1 MRDSQVPDPDPDGPR
16 SWASSRVP
24 SRSAAA
30 LFVGLA
36 VLAIAALAAPAAA
49 QSVNRSAID
58 ELNTQLLYVA
68 LPLTLFVEVTLVYA
82 IYRFRG
88 NDDPSPTT
96 DDPALEVTWTAVTAI
111 ILVFV
116 GVTGYFVM
124 INPYI
129 TPAVAESDAAPEGAA
144 AGEELVVEV
153 VAYQWGW
160 EFTYPDGVTT
170 TNRLAIPVDR
180 DVRFELETRDV
191 IHSLYVPGLGLK
203 QDIIPGQEGVARTH
217 ATETGSYRLYC
228 AELCG
233 SGHARMHGTVLVM
246 NESAYEGWLATR
258 SADTDTDASVGAS
271 ASTGAGTGA
280 STGDRPEIAAAAG

>member
-1 MRDSQVPDPDPDGPR
+1 MSD
-16 SWASSRVP
+16 SRVP
-24 SRSAAA
+24 ARDSDPTADGSRPRVSSRLPVSGRSAV
-30 LFVGLA
+30 LVLVGFA
-36 VLAIAALAAPAAA
+36 VLSALATPAAA

-82 IYRFRG
+82 IYRFRD

-129 TPAVAESDAAPEGAA
+129 TPAVAESDAGPEGAA

-191 IHSLYVPGLGLK
+191 IHSLYVPGLGVK
-203 QDIIPGQEGVARTH
+203 QDIIPGQEAVARTH

-246 NESAYEGWLATR
+246 TESGYEGWLANR
-258 SADTDTDASVGAS
+258 SAGTDASAGGS
-271 ASTGAGTGA
+271 ADAG
-280 STGDRPEIAAAAG
+280 IAAAAG